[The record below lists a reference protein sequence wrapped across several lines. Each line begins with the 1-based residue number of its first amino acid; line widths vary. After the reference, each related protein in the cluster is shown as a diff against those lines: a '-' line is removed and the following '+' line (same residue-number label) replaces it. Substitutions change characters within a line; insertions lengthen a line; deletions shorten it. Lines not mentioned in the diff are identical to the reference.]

1 MASRSALADLI
12 SACGLSDRESDVDIT
27 GSDPVFRTRYRVG
40 ETAAA
45 AASAAGLAAAR
56 LWELRTGRRQR
67 VSVDVRAAAASLR
80 CYRYFRLN
88 GRPFQTSQEKTSGF
102 YASRD
107 GRWIYLHCN
116 FPHIRDRA
124 LEVLGAE
131 ADRASVARAVSSREG
146 EELEGAIFAAGGCA
160 ALMRA
165 PTEWSNHP
173 QARAV
178 ASMPLLEIIRIG
190 DAPREQLP
198 DGDRPLS
205 GVRVLDATR
214 VIAGPFAGRT
224 LAEHGAEV
232 LKISRKDLPDSGMFD
247 IDTGNGKRSAFLDFR
262 ETGDREV
269 VQRLIK
275 QADVF
280 CQSYR
285 PGALADY
292 GLSPEGLARL
302 RPGIVYVTL
311 SAWGHV
317 GPFASRRGY
326 DTIAQSANGM
336 AYESTEEGAAPRF
349 MPVSAMDYL
358 SGYLMSL
365 GAMTALARRSQE
377 GGSWLVRASL
387 AGAGHWLAQQG
398 MLTPDEIRDVPDD
411 LSQHEIEAFTS
422 ETSIWSGTLRHLGPV
437 VELSETPPHWS
448 SPPRPLG
455 CDPPAF
461 RSTESVI

>member
-1 MASRSALADLI
+1 MTSGRALAELI
-12 SACGLSDRESDVDIT
+12 SVCGLNDRESDVEVV

-45 AASAAGLAAAR
+45 AVSAVGLAAAR

-88 GRPFQTSQEKTSGF
+88 GEPFQASREKTSGF

-116 FPHIRDRA
+116 FRHIRDRA
-124 LEVLGAE
+124 LEVLGAQ
-131 ADRASVARAVSSREG
+131 ADRESVARAVSARGG
-146 EELEGAIFAAGGCA
+146 EELEEAIFAAGGCA

-165 PTEWSNHP
+165 PSEWANHP
-173 QARAV
+173 QGRAV
-178 ASMPLLEIIRIG
+178 ASMPLLEITRIG
-190 DAPREQLP
+190 DAPREGLP

-205 GVRVLDATR
+205 GVRVLDVTR

-247 IDTGNGKRSAFLDFR
+247 IDTGNGKLSTFLDFR
-262 ETGDREV
+262 ETSDREIF
-269 VQRLIK
+269 QRLIK

-280 CQSYR
+280 SQSYR
-285 PGALADY
+285 PGAIAAY
-292 GLSPEGLARL
+292 GFSPEDVARL

-311 SAWGHV
+311 SAWGRA
-317 GPFASRRGY
+317 GPFATRRGY
-326 DTIAQSANGM
+326 DTIVQSANGI
-336 AYESTEEGAAPRF
+336 AYDSSEEGAAPRF

-358 SGYLMSL
+358 SGYLMAL

-377 GGSWLVRASL
+377 GGKLARERLSCRRRTLVDP
-387 AGAGHWLAQQG
+387 AG
-398 MLTPDEIRDVPDD
+398 DVD
-411 LSQHEIEAFTS
+411 A
-422 ETSIWSGTLRHLGPV
+422 R
-437 VELSETPPHWS
+437 
-448 SPPRPLG
+448 
-455 CDPPAF
+455 
-461 RSTESVI
+461 